1 MTENHINSGP
11 DCLRNER
18 CLTIQILSV
27 LYWREHFTS
36 PPFYLSCTGMQDSS
50 WSLLHDAALQTLQ
63 YSSVCQDWRPP
74 ECTILILTH
83 WETKKSSGKP
93 WWRRCCKMCFLSA
106 LQYDWRA
113 LGRTASHHWRSES
126 FQTAEPEHLK
136 GRENWIF
143 PQTVPTY
150 CLSGR
155 SCSRKKLHEVWPGLW
170 GPAHSGRSLD
180 LPAHTIQS
188 QSAEITAKQH
198 ELSYA
203 GANFIICEI

>member
-1 MTENHINSGP
+1 M
-11 DCLRNER
+11 L
-18 CLTIQILSV
+18 
-27 LYWREHFTS
+27 
-36 PPFYLSCTGMQDSS
+36 DSS

-74 ECTILILTH
+74 ECTILILKH
-83 WETKKSSGKP
+83 WETKITGKP

-113 LGRTASHHWRSES
+113 PGRTASHHWRSES

-170 GPAHSGRSLD
+170 GPAHSGRSLN
-180 LPAHTIQS
+180 LPGHTIQS
-188 QSAEITAKQH
+188 QS
-198 ELSYA
+198 
-203 GANFIICEI
+203 GANFNQSLYRTEIYSFKILYREIYHLWNLISGGGLDSTPLYKYLFDIYMK